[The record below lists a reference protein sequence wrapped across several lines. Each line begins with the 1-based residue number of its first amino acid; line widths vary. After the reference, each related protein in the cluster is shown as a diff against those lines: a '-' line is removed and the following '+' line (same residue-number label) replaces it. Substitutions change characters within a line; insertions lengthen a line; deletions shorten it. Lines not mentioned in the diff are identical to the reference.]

1 MLNVQM
7 SVERVISSLAAA
19 MRRESSRVEREGR
32 RVSLL
37 SGGCK
42 VIGEVKD
49 AGLGSAVGD
58 RVDMGRREADRKAGM
73 DLVVV

>member
-1 MLNVQM
+1 M
-7 SVERVISSLAAA
+7 
-19 MRRESSRVEREGR
+19 
-32 RVSLL
+32 SLL

-58 RVDMGRREADRKAGM
+58 RVEMGRREADRKAGM